1 MKKRIFSLLIA
12 IASIFTFCINASAF
26 DANDYDYSFDSDWG
40 SSDWGSSDWDYDD
53 DGGDFIFSGSTS
65 SGSSGGGDGISLGA
79 AIVIIV
85 IIIVIV
91 NSKKNGNITP
101 GGGGT
106 TGMGGGVRP
115 ANGGQGLNVNLP
127 DRTSQIEQ
135 IIKKDDPNFTADDFT
150 AFAKNVYIDI
160 QNAWCKRDLTPV
172 RPVMHTNL
180 YNTTQ
185 KQVQSKIEQKV
196 IYHYESIA
204 INTAYLTSFVRDEQ
218 YEYLTVY
225 LNARFIDYQTSE
237 ESGAI
242 IRGDKNTRWDFRYK
256 MKFMRSVGMKS
267 NDANA
272 SEFETGHNC
281 PNCGAPLEMSSSG
294 QCAYCGSVVSTGQY
308 SWVLSDFTT
317 IRNDT
322 KDDGIRVPSN
332 NSTPSS
338 TSNTTPDSTG
348 NTKVDLVFFPAD
360 AGVKIQVIEI
370 IRKFTGC
377 GLKEA
382 KEMTESMP
390 CTIYE
395 GDAETA
401 KRLKTTLDQLNVDSR
416 IKD

>member
-1 MKKRIFSLLIA
+1 
-12 IASIFTFCINASAF
+12 
-26 DANDYDYSFDSDWG
+26 
-40 SSDWGSSDWDYDD
+40 
-53 DGGDFIFSGSTS
+53 
-65 SGSSGGGDGISLGA
+65 
-79 AIVIIV
+79 
-85 IIIVIV
+85 
-91 NSKKNGNITP
+91 
-101 GGGGT
+101 
-106 TGMGGGVRP
+106 
-115 ANGGQGLNVNLP
+115 
-127 DRTSQIEQ
+127 
-135 IIKKDDPNFTADDFT
+135 
-150 AFAKNVYIDI
+150 
-160 QNAWCKRDLTPV
+160 
-172 RPVMHTNL
+172 MHTNL

-294 QCAYCGSVVSTGQY
+294 QCAYCGSVVSTGPY

-322 KDDGIRVPSN
+322 KDDGIRVPGMG
-332 NSTPSS
+332 
-338 TSNTTPDSTG
+338 G
-348 NTKVDLVFFPAD
+348 NTAGNTNSGKTITILSCPDFPEYHEIVAKTITGFTNLNIDEARQLLKNLPQTITYRTSPKAVIDYETAKQVLVNEGVKIEGHTNVASGEKVKVDLVFFPAD
-360 AGVKIQVIEI
+360 KKIETIDR
-370 IRKFTGC
+370 IRKHTGV

-395 GDAETA
+395 GTGDKANALKADLDAIG
-401 KRLKTTLDQLNVDSR
+401 VDSR
-416 IKD
+416 IRK

>member
-1 MKKRIFSLLIA
+1 MKKRILSLLIA

-40 SSDWGSSDWDYDD
+40 SSDWGSSDWSSSDWDD
-53 DGGDFIFSGSTS
+53 DDYYFSGSTS
-65 SGSSGGGDGISLGA
+65 SGSSGGGGGISIGGI
-79 AIVIIV
+79 IVIV
-85 IIIVIV
+85 IIIIV
-91 NSKKNGNITP
+91 VASSKKNGNKTN
-101 GGGGT
+101 GGST

-135 IIKKDDPNFTADDFT
+135 IIKQDDPNFTADDFT

-225 LNARFIDYQTSE
+225 LNARFIDYQTNE

-272 SEFETGHNC
+272 SEFATGHNC

-322 KDDGIRVPSN
+322 KDDGIRVPSQN
-332 NSTPSS
+332 PPQSASTPQ
-338 TSNTTPDSTG
+338 TG

-370 IRKFTGC
+370 IRRFTGC

-395 GDAETA
+395 GDEETA
-401 KRLKTTLDQLNVDSR
+401 KRLKTALDQLNVDSR
-416 IKD
+416 IK

>member
-1 MKKRIFSLLIA
+1 MKVFSLKPNFLHKGEVDLKKKILSLLIA
-12 IASIFTFCINASAF
+12 IASIFTFCITAGAF

-40 SSDWGSSDWDYDD
+40 SSDWGSSDWGSDD
-53 DGGDFIFSGSTS
+53 DYYYGGSTTVI
-65 SGSSGGGDGISLGA
+65 GGNSSGGGGIGIGT
-79 AIVIIV
+79 IVIIV
-85 IIIVIV
+85 VILIVII
-91 NSKKNGNITP
+91 NSKKNGNST
-101 GGGGT
+101 GGT
-106 TGMGGGVRP
+106 PTGMGGGVRP

-135 IIKKDDPNFTADDFT
+135 IIKQDDPNFTADDFT

-225 LNARFIDYQTSE
+225 LNARFIDYQTNE

-317 IRNDT
+317 VRNDT
-322 KDDGIRVPSN
+322 KDDGIRVPN
-332 NSTPSS
+332 MG
-338 TSNTTPDSTG
+338 G
-348 NTKVDLVFFPAD
+348 NDGL
-360 AGVKIQVIEI
+360 KIVLKSYPQEHKAMVIKTVMEI
-370 IRKFTGC
+370 SGN
-377 GLKEA
+377 GLKES
-382 KEMTESMP
+382 KELVDSAP
-390 CTIYE
+390 CTI
-395 GDAETA
+395 TC
-401 KRLKTTLDQLNVDSR
+401 TVSR
-416 IKD
+416 EEALQKVNNLVALGANIEIK

>member
-1 MKKRIFSLLIA
+1 MKRKILSLIITLISCFA
-12 IASIFTFCINASAF
+12 FCISAGAF
-26 DANDYDYSFDSDWG
+26 DANDYDYSFDYDSG
-40 SSDWGSSDWDYDD
+40 SSWDSDYSYDWDDD
-53 DGGDFIFSGSTS
+53 DDYFYSGSTS
-65 SGSSGGGDGISLGA
+65 SGS
-79 AIVIIV
+79 
-85 IIIVIV
+85 
-91 NSKKNGNITP
+91 
-101 GGGGT
+101 GGGGGGISIGAIIVVVIILAVILNSKNKGTNNNGGGSPT

-115 ANGGQGLNVNLP
+115 ANGGQGRNVNLP
-127 DRTSQIEQ
+127 DRTGEIEN
-135 IIKKDDPNFTADDFT
+135 IIKQSDPNFTADDFT

-160 QNAWCKRDLTPV
+160 QNAWCKRDLEPV
-172 RPVMHTNL
+172 RPVLHTNL

-237 ESGAI
+237 ETGQI

-256 MKFMRSVGMKS
+256 MKFMRSVGMLS
-267 NDANA
+267 NDATANA
-272 SEFETGHNC
+272 DETTGHNC

-294 QCAYCGSVVSTGQY
+294 KCEFCGSVVSTGMY

-317 IRNDT
+317 IRDDT
-322 KDDGIRVPSN
+322 KDDGIRIPKTETATN
-332 NSTPSS
+332 KTPGVGG
-338 TSNTTPDSTG
+338 TK
-348 NTKVDLVFFPAD
+348 KVDLVFFPAN
-360 AGVKIQVIEI
+360 AKIQTIDVI
-370 IRKFTGC
+370 RTFTGC

-382 KEMTESMP
+382 KDFTESMP

-395 GDAETA
+395 GDAQSA
-401 KRLKTTLDQLNVDSR
+401 AQLKAALDAIGVDSR